1 MNLKRNLNRGL
12 IAIDAAL
19 HGALGRIRKVHK
31 KKEKNEKSIL
41 IVFQQLFGDAIVFSD
56 ALNNYAKLYP
66 AGSGY
71 QITLIARPSVAAFLL
86 DVIPVNGAI
95 DIHHVDFKRFVEDYS
110 YYRCI
115 VKKYRDSAGVIIVP
129 GTSLSAEIFSCAC
142 NAKRKIGLVRCF
154 PLSSPYLMAFFYK
167 MAYTETVV
175 PQKTDMMLQRHRL
188 LLNYLGLKEH
198 KAVLPTLR
206 KKAKV
211 TDDQHYV
218 VVCPGS
224 SKMEKCWPIER
235 FVETI
240 DFVTERYNWKV
251 HLCGGMDEIAFEKK
265 ILSSVMDVEMVIS
278 HIGKTTFS
286 DWSAIVQH
294 ADLVLGN
301 DSATMHLAA
310 AARVPSICISGV
322 YDKFQFFPYQVDVL
336 EQNARLPVTL
346 YRDMPCEWC
355 RTIGYHAGHGNGK
368 CEKRIA
374 MGQCS
379 LCVDSIK
386 TNEVIDKIEEILK
399 EV

>member
-1 MNLKRNLNRGL
+1 MNLKRDLNRGM

-19 HGALGRIRKVHK
+19 HGVLGRIRKVHK
-31 KKEKNEKSIL
+31 VNRKNEKSIL
-41 IVFQQLFGDAIVFSD
+41 IVFQQLFGDAVVFGD

-66 AGSGY
+66 ASSGY
-71 QITLIARPSVAAFLL
+71 KITLIARPSVAAFLM
-86 DVIPVNGAI
+86 DVIPVNGEI
-95 DIHHVDFKRFVEDYS
+95 DIEQVDFKRFVEDYS

-115 VKKYRDSAGVIIVP
+115 VKKYRNSSGVIIVP

-142 NAKRKIGLVRCF
+142 YAKRKIGLVRCF
-154 PLSSPYLMAFFYK
+154 PLLSPYLMAFFYK

-188 LLNYLGLKEH
+188 LLNYLGLKEY
-198 KAVLPTLR
+198 KAGLPTLC

-211 TDDQHYV
+211 IDDQHYI

-240 DFVTERYNWKV
+240 DFMIERYNWKV
-251 HLCGGMDEIAFEKK
+251 HLCGGMDEITFEKK
-265 ILSSVMDVEMVIS
+265 ILSSVMNVEMVIS
-278 HIGKTTFS
+278 HIGKTTYS
-286 DWSAIVQH
+286 EWSSIVQH
-294 ADLVLGN
+294 ADMVLGN

-322 YDKFQFFPYQVDVL
+322 YDKFQFFPYKVDVL

-355 RTIGYHAGHGNGK
+355 RTIGYHAGHDNSN
-368 CEKRIA
+368 CEKRIGK
-374 MGQCS
+374 GQCS
-379 LCVDSIK
+379 LCVDLIK
-386 TNEVIDKIEEILK
+386 TDEVVDKIK
-399 EV
+399 EVLKGV